1 MVFGG
6 GRRVGAAGVRVAS
19 EAGAQP
25 RVLVVDDEPRMGRA
39 LERLLAHRYAV
50 TVVAS
55 AREAL
60 DAVAAGPPFAAI
72 LCDLMMPE
80 MTGMDLHEALARTDP
95 PLAGRMVFMTGGA
108 YTDRAQAFLD
118 RMPGRRL
125 DKPFRPDDLERV
137 LSGVAAG

>member
-1 MVFGG
+1 MV
-6 GRRVGAAGVRVAS
+6 RQMPEPAGS
-19 EAGAQP
+19 LQP
-25 RVLVVDDEPRMGRA
+25 RILVVDDEPRMGRA
-39 LERLLAHRYAV
+39 VERLLGPRYRVAV
-50 TVVAS
+50 VGS

-60 DAVAAGPPFAAI
+60 RLLEADPAFDAI
-72 LCDLMMPE
+72 LCDLMMPG

-137 LSGVAAG
+137 LSGVVGG